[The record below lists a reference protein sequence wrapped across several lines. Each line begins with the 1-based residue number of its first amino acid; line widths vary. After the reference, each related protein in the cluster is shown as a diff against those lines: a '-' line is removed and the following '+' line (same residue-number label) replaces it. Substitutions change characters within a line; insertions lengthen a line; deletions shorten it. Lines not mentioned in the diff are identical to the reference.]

1 MKIRK
6 YRKNH
11 IKKGRSGTA
20 TVPGM
25 KGIVTVLILCI
36 LLVLT
41 GCGNDQIHKTNEK
54 ISSEN
59 KQYMDSL
66 INESK
71 GMEKVDVKKKP
82 GKIIHATRYEADV
95 ELDTVNKVISGR
107 SVIYFRNDSDDAVD
121 SVVLRNYSAVGDDS
135 VIDVALPETLEPGG
149 KTKVTYDF
157 EYDIPERRNR
167 YGYVEYEDRTLFQ
180 LSSCFPA
187 AAIYED
193 GDWNRNPCIS
203 DGAEANYTTVSDYD
217 VRISVPKEYTVIA
230 TGSEK
235 RVDDSHY
242 EVKGKNLRE
251 FAMVAGDHLKK
262 KTTEACG
269 IELNNYYYDDSGSQ
283 KYVDYSLQVM
293 KASVELYSELIG
305 EYPFEQLDLTNVFI
319 DSAMEYSGMIM
330 LGFPD
335 VEDIRYI
342 DESTRYEHI
351 KAHVSHET
359 GHQWFYGVV
368 GNDPYNEPWLDE
380 SFAEFLECFV
390 FPVSGAEVLTDIEDE
405 LSREQGEYYEPG
417 LQTVSDFFDEKD
429 QILEQRD
436 HKKKI
441 DLPYDRY
448 DKSNDEYSQY
458 VYDSGAFFLYEL
470 EKTMGDAEFFS
481 MLQGYYDTYRFSEV
495 TTSDFVSF
503 VKTYDDSESVDKVIS
518 KYITDM

>member
-1 MKIRK
+1 MKKAVAVMI
-6 YRKNH
+6 
-11 IKKGRSGTA
+11 SC
-20 TVPGM
+20 
-25 KGIVTVLILCI
+25 VLMILS
-36 LLVLT
+36 
-41 GCGNDQIHKTNEK
+41 GCGNGNEHKDNEK

-59 KQYMDSL
+59 KKYMDSL
-66 INESK
+66 IEESRSVSK
-71 GMEKVDVKKKP
+71 ADVKKKP
-82 GKIIHATRYEADV
+82 RKIIRATRYEMDV
-95 ELDTVNKVISGR
+95 ELDTVNNVISGH
-107 SVIYFRNDSDDAVD
+107 SVIWFRNDSDDAVE
-121 SVVLRNYSAVGDDS
+121 SVVLRNYSTDGDES
-135 VIDVALPETLEPGG
+135 VIEVALPQTLEPGG

-167 YGYVEYEDRTLFQ
+167 YGYVEYEGRTLFQ
-180 LSSCFPA
+180 LSSCFPE

-193 GDWNRNPCIS
+193 GDWNRNPCIY

-217 VRISVPKEYTVIA
+217 VRISVTKEYTVIA

-283 KYVDYSLQVM
+283 KYADYSLQVM

-335 VEDIRYI
+335 VKDIRYI
-342 DESTRYEHI
+342 DESIPYSHI
-351 KAHVSHET
+351 RDHVSHET
-359 GHQWFYGVV
+359 AHQWFYGAV

-380 SFAEFLECFV
+380 SFAEFLECLV
-390 FPVSGAEVLTDIEDE
+390 FPVSGADVLVDMEDE
-405 LSREQGEYYEPG
+405 LRKEQGEYYDQE
-417 LQTVSDFFDEKD
+417 LQPADGFFAEKD
-429 QILEQRD
+429 QMLDLLD

-441 DLPYDRY
+441 DQPYNRY
-448 DKSNDEYSQY
+448 DKSNDEYSYY

-470 EKTMGDAEFFS
+470 EKAMGEARFFA
-481 MLQGYYDTYRFSEV
+481 MLRDYYDTFRFSEV
-495 TTSDFVSF
+495 TESDFISF
-503 VKTYDDSESVDKVIS
+503 VRAYGDSDKVGKVIS
-518 KYITDM
+518 KYLTDM

>member
-25 KGIVTVLILCI
+25 KGIATVLILCI

-71 GMEKVDVKKKP
+71 EMEKVDVKKKP

-121 SVVLRNYSAVGDDS
+121 SVALRNYSAVGDDS

-217 VRISVPKEYTVIA
+217 AGGPGE
-230 TGSEK
+230 G
-235 RVDDSHY
+235 DDSHY
-242 EVKGKNLRE
+242 EGRESEGVAARGREKNNGSLRDR
-251 FAMVAGDHLKK
+251 A
-262 KTTEACG
+262 
-269 IELNNYYYDDSGSQ
+269 
-283 KYVDYSLQVM
+283 
-293 KASVELYSELIG
+293 
-305 EYPFEQLDLTNVFI
+305 EQLL
-319 DSAMEYSGMIM
+319 
-330 LGFPD
+330 L
-335 VEDIRYI
+335 R
-342 DESTRYEHI
+342 R
-351 KAHVSHET
+351 
-359 GHQWFYGVV
+359 QR
-368 GNDPYNEPWLDE
+368 
-380 SFAEFLECFV
+380 FAEVCRLFAA
-390 FPVSGAEVLTDIEDE
+390 G
-405 LSREQGEYYEPG
+405 
-417 LQTVSDFFDEKD
+417 
-429 QILEQRD
+429 
-436 HKKKI
+436 
-441 DLPYDRY
+441 
-448 DKSNDEYSQY
+448 N
-458 VYDSGAFFLYEL
+458 
-470 EKTMGDAEFFS
+470 
-481 MLQGYYDTYRFSEV
+481 
-495 TTSDFVSF
+495 
-503 VKTYDDSESVDKVIS
+503 ESICG
-518 KYITDM
+518 TLF

>member
-11 IKKGRSGTA
+11 VKKGRSGTA

-121 SVVLRNYSAVGDDS
+121 SVVLRNYSAVG
-135 VIDVALPETLEPGG
+135 
-149 KTKVTYDF
+149 
-157 EYDIPERRNR
+157 
-167 YGYVEYEDRTLFQ
+167 
-180 LSSCFPA
+180 
-187 AAIYED
+187 
-193 GDWNRNPCIS
+193 
-203 DGAEANYTTVSDYD
+203 
-217 VRISVPKEYTVIA
+217 
-230 TGSEK
+230 
-235 RVDDSHY
+235 
-242 EVKGKNLRE
+242 
-251 FAMVAGDHLKK
+251 
-262 KTTEACG
+262 
-269 IELNNYYYDDSGSQ
+269 
-283 KYVDYSLQVM
+283 
-293 KASVELYSELIG
+293 
-305 EYPFEQLDLTNVFI
+305 
-319 DSAMEYSGMIM
+319 
-330 LGFPD
+330 
-335 VEDIRYI
+335 
-342 DESTRYEHI
+342 
-351 KAHVSHET
+351 
-359 GHQWFYGVV
+359 
-368 GNDPYNEPWLDE
+368 NDPYNEPWLDE

-390 FPVSGAEVLTDIEDE
+390 FPVSGADVLTDIEDE

-429 QILEQRD
+429 QILEQQD
-436 HKKKI
+436 NKKKI
-441 DLPYDRY
+441 ELSYDRY

-495 TTSDFVSF
+495 KTSDFISF
-503 VKTYDDSESVDKVIS
+503 VKAYYDSESVDKVIS